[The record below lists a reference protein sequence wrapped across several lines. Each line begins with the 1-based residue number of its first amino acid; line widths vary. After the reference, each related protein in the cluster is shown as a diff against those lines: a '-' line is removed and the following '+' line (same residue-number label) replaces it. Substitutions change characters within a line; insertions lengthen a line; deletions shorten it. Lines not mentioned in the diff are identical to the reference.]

1 MKIEVK
7 FPDGSKR
14 EIEAGKKAKDII
26 LENIGEGLARIAIA
40 VKANGKLIDLETPI
54 TTTTDFL
61 VITYKDKEG
70 KEIFWHSSSHIMAL
84 AIKRLFPDVKFAIGP
99 AIDEG
104 FYYDVDI
111 NRAFTEEE
119 LQKIEEEVN
128 KIIKEDMP
136 FERFEVDFGKAL
148 EIFKDNP
155 YKLELIN
162 EIKDKGEKISYY
174 KIGEFSDL
182 CRGPHISSSG
192 KIKAFKV
199 LKASGAYWRGN
210 SKNKQLQNLWCFL

>member
-1 MKIEVK
+1 MKIEVN
-7 FPDGSKR
+7 FPDGSIKQV
-14 EIEAGKKAKDII
+14 EAGRKAKDII

-61 VITYKDKEG
+61 VLTYKDLEG

-84 AIKRLFPDVKFAIGP
+84 AIKRLFPEVKFAIGP
-99 AIDEG
+99 SIDEG

-128 KIIKEDMP
+128 KIIKEDIK
-136 FERFEVDFGKAL
+136 FERHEIDFNQAL
-148 EIFKDNP
+148 EIFKDEP
-155 YKLELIN
+155 YKIEMIK
-162 EIKDKGEKISYY
+162 EIKDKGESLSYY
-174 KIGEFSDL
+174 QLGDFIDL
-182 CRGPHISSSG
+182 CRGPHIPSSG

-199 LKASGAYWRGN
+199 LKASGAYWRGD
-210 SKNKQLQNLWCFL
+210 SKNKQLQRIYGVS